1 MIRWRRG
8 EPKGYGNIYTP
19 HAGSMVIQVQRER
32 GLANRTLTFTTT
44 QVRLFRMGLW
54 VGGTLLV
61 LLLTSWMY
69 LAYRATQVP
78 RMRAEIATLRE
89 ANTRI
94 DTLQRSL
101 VEMERRYLQVQ
112 LLLGLADAPAIA
124 TSSSAPAAATEP
136 NSWPL
141 PTSGRMLGETSAG
154 AVLIGVPLGTMV
166 RAAGGGTIVEVKGD
180 PRLGQ
185 EIRIRHAGGFES
197 VYRNVTE
204 ARVGGGQHV
213 RSGAPIARSG
223 PSGEGD
229 ASEPH
234 LQFELR
240 KDGRA
245 VDPTTLIK

>member
-32 GLANRTLTFTTT
+32 GLANRTLTFTVT
-44 QVRLFRMGLW
+44 QVRLFRLGLW
-54 VGGTLLV
+54 VGGTILV
-61 LLLTSWMY
+61 LLLTSWAY
-69 LAYRATQVP
+69 LAYRTTQVP
-78 RMRAEIATLRE
+78 GLRSEIASLRD

-101 VEMERRYLQVQ
+101 VEMERRYQQVQ
-112 LLLGLADAPAIA
+112 LLLGLADAPAVA
-124 TSSSAPAAATEP
+124 ASTSSPAAETEP
-136 NSWPL
+136 SSWPL
-141 PTSGRMLGETSAG
+141 PTTGRILGETPDG
-154 AVLIGVPLGTMV
+154 AVLIGVPLGTVV
-166 RAAGGGTIVEVKGD
+166 RAAGGGTIVEVKSD

-197 VYRNVTE
+197 VYRNVTDTRVSSGQ
-204 ARVGGGQHV
+204 RVG
-213 RSGAPIARSG
+213 SGTPIARSG
-223 PSGEGD
+223 PSGEGN